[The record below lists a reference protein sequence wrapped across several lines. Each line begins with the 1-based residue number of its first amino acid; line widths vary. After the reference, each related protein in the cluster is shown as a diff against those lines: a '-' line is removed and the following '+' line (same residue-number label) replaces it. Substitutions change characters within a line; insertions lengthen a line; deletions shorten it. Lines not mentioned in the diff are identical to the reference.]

1 MYIIT
6 SLLET
11 AISADQNRE
20 KMSGKAERTA
30 KRSRRLSTDSD
41 DQEEEYDW
49 SDRRQRPETAG
60 RPSSRGRAAS
70 GAK

>member
-1 MYIIT
+1 MFTTDRGAFVDSIKP
-6 SLLET
+6 LKE
-11 AISADQNRE
+11 
-20 KMSGKAERTA
+20 MSGKAERAA
-30 KRSRRLSTDSD
+30 KRSRRLSTDSE

-70 GAK
+70 GTK